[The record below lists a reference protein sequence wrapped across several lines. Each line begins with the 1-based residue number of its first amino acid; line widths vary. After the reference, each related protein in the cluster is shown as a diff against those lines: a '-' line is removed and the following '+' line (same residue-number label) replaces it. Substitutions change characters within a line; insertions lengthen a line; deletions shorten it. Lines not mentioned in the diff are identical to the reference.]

1 MLIEQIRPFPTTE
14 ELAEL
19 YRFPND
25 ADNWPEHRT
34 RVDVTIAVARGR
46 FPKARTVIDPAAG
59 ATARTAIELG
69 ELVTTNDYARSGLT
83 AEEVLVDIGRQVE
96 AGVRFR
102 ADLIILGEILEH
114 VADPAELLGLAR
126 DVANG
131 LVLSTPLEEP
141 AGVNPE
147 HVWRWDKAGIIHL
160 LTAADWNPAD
170 YVELDVDLPHWP
182 PGFRCQ
188 IHTAEAGR

>member
-131 LVLSTPLEEP
+131 LVLSTP
-141 AGVNPE
+141 G
-147 HVWRWDKAGIIHL
+147 
-160 LTAADWNPAD
+160 PAD
-170 YVELDVDLPHWP
+170 
-182 PGFRCQ
+182 
-188 IHTAEAGR
+188 